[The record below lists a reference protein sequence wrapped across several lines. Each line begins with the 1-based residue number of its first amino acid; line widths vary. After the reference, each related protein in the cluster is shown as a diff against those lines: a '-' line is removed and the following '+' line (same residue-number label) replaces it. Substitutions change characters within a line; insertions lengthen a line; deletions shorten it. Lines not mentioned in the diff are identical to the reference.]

1 MRSAL
6 LTVSILYLTVAALGS
21 APGIVRT
28 HASFVTSVVLAA
40 LYGSGSEL
48 LCAPSAASAGA
59 GLVRGLEAKGKH
71 ERYRCLGRGFP
82 VASQLLALGEVDVLS
97 RCSRHTSSGAL
108 PVPRCKPSAHAR
120 TRRNHVGRGISSPVV
135 THWVNR

>member
-1 MRSAL
+1 MRGEGRERRRRHIS
-6 LTVSILYLTVAALGS
+6 VAHETTGVATIHQLSDGK
-21 APGIVRT
+21 R
-28 HASFVTSVVLAA
+28 
-40 LYGSGSEL
+40 
-48 LCAPSAASAGA
+48 
-59 GLVRGLEAKGKH
+59 LVRLIAFGTTKPAPALAWCGGLEAKGKH

-108 PVPRCKPSAHAR
+108 PVLRCKPSAHAR
-120 TRRNHVGRGISSPVV
+120 TWRNHVGRGISSPVV